1 MKTNMLLPLE
11 FKDNFISF
19 SNINVE
25 FHTKH
30 KKFRINNLWL
40 DEIDEEFFHTTIN
53 EFVEGLKTILISN
66 NNNLL
71 LVDELL
77 TILHHKISWYN
88 TNKIESYSSFSNFKG
103 VFNSVDYQIDY
114 DVIEYYTIDKVLN
127 YDFNQGIEEE
137 KIIYCLYAHKD
148 STKQYKNSLDFEK
161 VKLFFFL
168 NQFYKSLIYFEEKIN
183 TIKNAI
189 QVYGVTDLSRYF
201 SENKIPEN
209 KCNIKLDKISTAFL
223 FKLLIEADLI
233 YMDADEG
240 RNESKIKK
248 FAETYFNY
256 TDSKSEIKP
265 LTNFTKEYS
274 KLKGANRKNNQLK
287 VLEILSKYITKK
299 TTFLN

>member
-11 FKDNFISF
+11 FKDNFINF
-19 SNINVE
+19 SNVNVE
-25 FHTKH
+25 FHTTH
-30 KKFRINNLWL
+30 KKFRFNNLWL
-40 DEIDEEFFHTTIN
+40 DEIDEDFFHKTIN
-53 EFVEGLKTILISN
+53 EFIEGLKTILISN

-71 LVDELL
+71 IVDELL

-103 VFNSVDYQIDY
+103 VFNNVDYPIDY

-137 KIIYCLYAHKD
+137 KIIYCLFAHKD

-168 NQFYKSLIYFEEKIN
+168 NQFYKSLTYFEEKIN

-201 SENKIPEN
+201 IDHKIPEN
-209 KCNIKLDKISTAFL
+209 KCNIKLDKISSAFL

-256 TDSKSEIKP
+256 TDSNMEIKP
-265 LTNFTKEYS
+265 LTDFTKEYS
-274 KLKGANRKNNQLK
+274 KLKGASKKNNQLK